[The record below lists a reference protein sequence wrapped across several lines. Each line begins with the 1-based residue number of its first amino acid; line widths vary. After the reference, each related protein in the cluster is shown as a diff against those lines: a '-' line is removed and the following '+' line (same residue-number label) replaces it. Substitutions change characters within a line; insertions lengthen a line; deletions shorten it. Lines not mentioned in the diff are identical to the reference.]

1 MPNDKNQNNET
12 INEKLASE
20 ANLDAAINEPILE
33 NQPSAENEAQTE
45 SENLSPDILATMA
58 VMGAAELTTSIY
70 PFLQYDE
77 TVKAKAIAKI
87 TPLLEKYNV
96 SSPLLNK
103 WKLELEAGLFFGGV
117 IFASY
122 VQVQQFKASQAAK
135 PVNDADTKESAGGL
149 S

>member
-1 MPNDKNQNNET
+1 MQTEKNQNNET
-12 INEKLASE
+12 QNEKLKSE
-20 ANLDAAINEPILE
+20 ANLDAAIDEPILE
-33 NQPSAENEAQTE
+33 SQPSAEGEAQSE

-70 PFLQYDE
+70 PFLHYDE
-77 TVKAKAIAKI
+77 TLKAKAIAKI

-103 WKLELEAGLFFGGV
+103 WKLEIEAGLFFGGV

-122 VQVQQFKASQAAK
+122 VQVQQFKALQAAK
-135 PVNDADTKESAGGL
+135 TVNDADAKEGAGGL